1 MFFVQIAVTRINCSG
16 SQLFIFSEEILL
28 IFLQAGAGQPIL
40 GYYQIRTPI
49 LLVRDPEIIKKVLVT
64 NFDSFQ
70 ETYYVVDKN
79 LDPLVARCP
88 LMLSGDVWRGVRSL
102 EAPAFTLGRVVT
114 HFPTMALESREIIKY
129 LETEAPKHR
138 PGGLEVRDLTCKFTT
153 DVVVRCGFGVYG
165 NSFTEADATLRK
177 LAAPTVGVWK
187 AIRFTLHS
195 LIPKLPE
202 FLRVRYMELEDQSFF
217 QLLIKE
223 LILYRETK
231 RVFRNDYLQMLMHI
245 KCMGNIVKGKN
256 TIRIAGVNLDYNDE
270 DIASH
275 ALNLLHFGCELPSF
289 ILTLALYELASNPEI
304 QTRLRAEIDVVLMRY
319 SGGLTYEAVQEMSY
333 LDMVLNETLRKYPPF
348 QFLTR
353 VCTRSCQLPLRNGES
368 FILEKGTAVLIPLE
382 GLQMDPEH
390 FPNPEQF
397 DPERF
402 SEERRATIKPF
413 SYIPYGV
420 GPRQCF
426 GMKFADAEMKA
437 GLVTIISHFEVFR
450 TPRTAATITKDPF
463 TSLFDN
469 KGGMWLDFVRRK

>member
-1 MFFVQIAVTRINCSG
+1 M
-16 SQLFIFSEEILL
+16 
-28 IFLQAGAGQPIL
+28 
-40 GYYQIRTPI
+40 
-49 LLVRDPEIIKKVLVT
+49 VRDPEMVKKVLLT

-70 ETYYVVDKN
+70 DTSYVVDKN
-79 LDPLVARCP
+79 LDPLVSRCT
-88 LMLSGDVWRGVRSL
+88 LMLNGDPWRAVRSL
-102 EAPAFTLGRVVT
+102 LAPAFTLGRVVT
-114 HFPTMALESREIIKY
+114 HFPTMALESRQIIKY

-138 PGGLEVRDLTCKFTT
+138 PDGLEVKDLTCKFAV

-177 LAAPTVGVWK
+177 LASPPLGMWK
-187 AIRFTLHS
+187 GIRYTLYY
-195 LIPKLPE
+195 LIPELPE
-202 FLRVRYMELEDQSFF
+202 FLRVRCMDLEDQSFF

-245 KCMGNIVKGKN
+245 KYMGNNVKGKN

-275 ALNLLHFGCELPSF
+275 ALNLFYFGCELPSF

-304 QTRLRAEIDVVLMRY
+304 QTRLRAEIDLVLMRY
-319 SGGLTYEAVQEMSY
+319 SGGLTYEAVQEMCY

-348 QFLTR
+348 QFLSR
-353 VCTRSCQLPLRNGES
+353 LCTRSCQLPLPNGES
-368 FILEKGTAVLIPLE
+368 FIVEKGTAVLIPLE
-382 GLQMDPEH
+382 ALQMDPEH
-390 FPNPEQF
+390 FPDPEKF

-402 SEERRATIKPF
+402 SPERRATIKPF

-420 GPRQCF
+420 GPRRCF

-437 GLVTIISHFEVFR
+437 GLVTIISHFEVCR
-450 TPRTAATITKDPF
+450 TPKTTATITKDPF
-463 TSLFDN
+463 SYLFDN
-469 KGGMWLDFVRRK
+469 KGGIWLDFVRRP